1 MRKNTII
8 VKKEGMVRSGN
19 GTVLLSVSGRS
30 TNFGN
35 SKASASCAC
44 SRCAMG
50 LFGMA
55 SLNYLFLP
63 LSWRR
68 LDMY

>member
-19 GTVLLSVSGRS
+19 GTVLLSVLGRS

-35 SKASASCAC
+35 SKASASYAC
-44 SRCAMG
+44 SRCAMRVVWNG
-50 LFGMA
+50 K
-55 SLNYLFLP
+55 S
-63 LSWRR
+63 
-68 LDMY
+68 